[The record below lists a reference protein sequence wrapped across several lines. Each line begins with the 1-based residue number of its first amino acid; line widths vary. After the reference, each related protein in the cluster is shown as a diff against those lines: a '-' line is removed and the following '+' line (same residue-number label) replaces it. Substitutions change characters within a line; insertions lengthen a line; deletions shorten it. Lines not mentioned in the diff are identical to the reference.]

1 MLAFFIFPNLM
12 PTVYSRICSF
22 EETSLFRFNQKGRL
36 IIGALIAHAWRKE
49 NNVYDMNNLS
59 LVQSE
64 EKEGIFMVLNYP
76 DTFTST
82 IDTIIKGY
90 VKRVIEKGERKRI
103 TEKPNTT
110 QPRTTPISYSSDSAK
125 IPKKR
130 TRKPIQSVPKSE
142 CSGKKLINKK

>member
-22 EETSLFRFNQKGRL
+22 EETVLFRFNQKGRL

-64 EKEGIFMVLNYP
+64 EKEGVFMVLNYP

-110 QPRTTPISYSSDSAK
+110 QPRTTPISYSSDPAK
-125 IPKKR
+125 KERK
-130 TRKPIQSVPKSE
+130 RKPIKPQPHF
-142 CSGKKLINKK
+142 SGKLLKKK